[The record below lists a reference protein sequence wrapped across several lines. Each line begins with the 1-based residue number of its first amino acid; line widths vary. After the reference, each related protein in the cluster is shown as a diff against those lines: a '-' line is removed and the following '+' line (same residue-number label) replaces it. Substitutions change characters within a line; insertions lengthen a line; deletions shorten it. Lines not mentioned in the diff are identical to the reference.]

1 MGKIKIHTPVLIEY
15 VQGVPPTS
23 QQPPRTESFTIITSV
38 KGKAYQM
45 LAKYLLNG
53 NLIKSDYNNTELLG
67 PCGSIVF
74 KNHVMNKN
82 KRKDRNMTWLIVK
95 TLSNYNMVVEH
106 NNISPRPSDVSAS
119 VTKSEKKSLALKLSG
134 TLNRNNSGQ
143 YTEKQNA
150 YFHT

>member
-1 MGKIKIHTPVLIEY
+1 MLIKY

-45 LAKYLLNG
+45 LAKHLLNG
-53 NLIKSDYNNTELLG
+53 NLIKSGDNNTEILG
-67 PCGSIVF
+67 PSGSIVF
-74 KNHVMNKN
+74 KNQKYVINKN

-106 NNISPRPSDVSAS
+106 
-119 VTKSEKKSLALKLSG
+119 K
-134 TLNRNNSGQ
+134 
-143 YTEKQNA
+143 
-150 YFHT
+150 